1 MRDTISNDK
10 ELLRSRSRKRARS
23 EEGFSPRS
31 SQVSGS
37 SFMVDSGPR
46 VCDSF
51 ESSTSEPARNV
62 AAKPVTA
69 DVNFSSS
76 SSAARNLLP
85 SSLESIP
92 EYPRPVTTATAT
104 ATTTTTRI
112 SDPLTPIDHTTEMD
126 RVKRNKIRHARQFL
140 QSNLPHGMVSH
151 LGPLPSSWPTE
162 ERDGFNPR
170 LTNNENGNRSGNGA
184 IDGDE
189 DGDEGEDNSLP
200 LTTSHSPSPSPP
212 NSPSHNLD
220 NHPSE
225 SQLTNTLSV
234 SDSAFAP
241 SFSSQ
246 DQDQDQ
252 AQAQAQPYGGDG
264 CDDRHQET
272 VSSRNRKAAY
282 LAARADSFDAW
293 GLVALGSAGNNHT
306 EEEIEL

>member
-1 MRDTISNDK
+1 MRDIIANDK

-46 VCDSF
+46 VCNSF

-69 DVNFSSS
+69 DGNFSSS
-76 SSAARNLLP
+76 SSTAWNLLP
-85 SSLESIP
+85 SSLESIS
-92 EYPRPVTTATAT
+92 EYPRPVTTTAA
-104 ATTTTTRI
+104 ATTTTTTGI

-162 ERDGFNPR
+162 GRDGFNPL
-170 LTNNENGNRSGNGA
+170 LTDENGNRSGNEA
-184 IDGDE
+184 IKGDE
-189 DGDEGEDNSLP
+189 DDDRGGNNSLP
-200 LTTSHSPSPSPP
+200 STTSHSPFPSSSPSPP
-212 NSPSHNLD
+212 NSPSHNPD
-220 NHPSE
+220 NNASE

-246 DQDQDQ
+246 DRDQ
-252 AQAQAQPYGGDG
+252 AQAQSYGGGG

-272 VSSRNRKAAY
+272 ISSRNRKAAY

-293 GLVALGSAGNNHT
+293 DFVALGSAGNNHT

>member
-1 MRDTISNDK
+1 
-10 ELLRSRSRKRARS
+10 
-23 EEGFSPRS
+23 
-31 SQVSGS
+31 
-37 SFMVDSGPR
+37 MVDSGPR

-76 SSAARNLLP
+76 SSTARNLLP

-92 EYPRPVTTATAT
+92 EYPRPVTTTAAAT
-104 ATTTTTRI
+104 ATTTTTTTGI
-112 SDPLTPIDHTTEMD
+112 SDPLTPIDHTTEVD

-140 QSNLPHGMVSH
+140 QSNLPYGMVSH

-162 ERDGFNPR
+162 ERDGFNP
-170 LTNNENGNRSGNGA
+170 LLNDENGNRSGSEA
-184 IDGDE
+184 IKGDE
-189 DGDEGEDNSLP
+189 DGDNGGNNSLP
-200 LTTSHSPSPSPP
+200 STTSHSPSISPP

-252 AQAQAQPYGGDG
+252 AQAQAQSYGGGG
-264 CDDRHQET
+264 CDDGHQET
-272 VSSRNRKAAY
+272 ISSRNRKAAY

-293 GLVALGSAGNNHT
+293 GFVALGSAGNNHT